1 VGASNGQVAIF
12 KGLHQHVLGM
22 SLSRT
27 YERSDIAL
35 TDLPVLDRDRVRDTI
50 YADDLTAARG
60 VVSHLQQAITDC
72 RMERAEASAAPTAEP
87 TATAKPERTE
97 RPEHGEAPT
106 SRPTATPTPDET
118 TTPGLAPT
126 TAPTPLP
133 GGCAP

>member
-27 YERSDIAL
+27 YQRSDIAL
-35 TDLPVLDRDRVRDTI
+35 TDLPALDRDRVRDTI

-72 RMERAEASAAPTAEP
+72 RMERAEAAAAPTAEP

-97 RPEHGEAPT
+97 PPEHSEA
-106 SRPTATPTPDET
+106 PTPDET
-118 TTPGLAPT
+118 TAPGLAPT
-126 TAPTPLP
+126 AAPTPVP